1 MTSLK
6 KNINNLI
13 KSYKKKGILESDR
26 SDLMA
31 LILLMVVNYCGIDQ
45 SKYHIMSS
53 YAIRD
58 FKSIRD
64 LDVIMNDK
72 EWPKILKS
80 KIGVSKPYNNTTRY
94 LINLPSI
101 SADAEIEIFCHSP
114 THGFPTPKFSHK
126 SLKNK
131 LVKDKYGNL
140 YYSLDTFVEW
150 KDSYHRDKDYDQLN
164 LLLKG
169 IKQKRKTISGRKIMK
184 NLHYT
189 SEGQIN
195 KLILKISKVV
205 KSW

>member
-1 MTSLK
+1 MV
-6 KNINNLI
+6 
-13 KSYKKKGILESDR
+13 
-26 SDLMA
+26 

-58 FKSIRD
+58 FKPLRD

-80 KIGVSKPYNNTTRY
+80 KVGVSKPYNNTTRY

-101 SADAEIEIFCHSP
+101 SADAEIEIFNHSA
-114 THGFPTPKFSHK
+114 THGFPTRDFSHK

-131 LVKDKYGNL
+131 FVKDKYGNL

-150 KDSYHRDKDYDQLN
+150 KDCRHTSKDYTHIN

-195 KLILKISKVV
+195 KLIVKISKVI
-205 KSW
+205 KNW